1 MVFHKGSILGPL
13 LSNIYISDIFYD
25 IDKFNIAS
33 YADDNTPYASDFD
46 LKELIQKLE
55 LIANN
60 LFEEDKNNY
69 IKTSAGK
76 CHLPVTRD
84 TDITAM
90 KYLKLKLAGKKNFL
104 VSK

>member
-1 MVFHKGSILGPL
+1 MVFHKGSILGPQ

-33 YADDNTPYASDFD
+33 YADDNTPYTSDFE

-69 IKTSAGK
+69 IKTNAGK